1 MVEHNEERDFLDK
14 QKTIIRAGTFVPK
27 VQDINNMSMTMT
39 DVVQDEQES
48 DDDNEGFK
56 QTFKEMDVE
65 DDQIQAQRKDY
76 EPIEFQDTMNEFV

>member
-27 VQDINNMSMTMT
+27 VQDINVMSMT

-56 QTFKEMDVE
+56 
-65 DDQIQAQRKDY
+65 
-76 EPIEFQDTMNEFV
+76 